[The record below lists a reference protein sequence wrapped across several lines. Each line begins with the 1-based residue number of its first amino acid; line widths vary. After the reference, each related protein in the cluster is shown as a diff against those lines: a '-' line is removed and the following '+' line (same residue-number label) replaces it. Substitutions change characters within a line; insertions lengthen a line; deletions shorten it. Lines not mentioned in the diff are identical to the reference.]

1 MRLRQR
7 RQGRLLSMLGALM
20 RRRELLQG
28 KLRKREGDRRRKCRL
43 QLGRRLGLWWRLEG
57 DRRRRLRMRLEQRQR
72 ATVRLRRRQHQ
83 SGLGQR
89 RRLLRAL
96 GMIRGRWRVGQRRV
110 M

>member
-1 MRLRQR
+1 M
-7 RQGRLLSMLGALM
+7 SMLGALM

-43 QLGRRLGLWWRLEG
+43 LLGRRLGLWWRLEG

-89 RRLLRAL
+89 RRLLRVL